1 MYKDSGMTLNIILS
15 AVFFVGVSVI
25 LVRRKG
31 WKFYWIFLAI
41 MSGIL
46 IIVGIGGI
54 IINPFL

>member
-1 MYKDSGMTLNIILS
+1 MTLNIILS

-31 WKFYWIFLAI
+31 WKFYWIFLLI

-46 IIVGIGGI
+46 IISGIGGI
-54 IINPFL
+54 IIDSFL